1 MMGDLE
7 QTFERRQSRARIAQ
21 RNLGIAG
28 SGGRLARAVGI
39 SKKAS
44 IRRAASSAPVRA
56 ASFTSPAK
64 AIIAAVVR
72 QPLFRSALRK
82 IPGISRLVPGS
93 PSRIRAGEQALFKTN
108 VRPGAALAVRGGA
121 PLARI
126 GALARP
132 AAKIAAV
139 GGTFAVGE
147 EIVKRALERPVGGI
161 RLPQRRPSMPHIA
174 RSRGLAVGQEIPPSH
189 IVVRTWQ
196 TFPGG
201 PVFARLAD
209 GHIAVQ
215 KKDGTIK
222 HFRPYRPVVI
232 PRKWNARSMSRVA
245 TALKRQ
251 RKTATKIMQ
260 ITGGMPK
267 GRK

>member
-1 MMGDLE
+1 MVFAPG
-7 QTFERRQSRARIAQ
+7 ERRGLVRGRRRQVGKVFRSMAEQRIASFRQ
-21 RNLGIAG
+21 RAPVQQAGITTPGKAVVAAVL
-28 SGGRLARAVGI
+28 RTPLARSVL
-39 SKKAS
+39 
-44 IRRAASSAPVRA
+44 RR
-56 ASFTSPAK
+56 
-64 AIIAAVVR
+64 
-72 QPLFRSALRK
+72 

-93 PSRIRAGEQALFKTN
+93 PARVARLESQLGFTSMAQGGT
-108 VRPGAALAVRGGA
+108 ALALRGGA

-126 GALARP
+126 GGLARP

-147 EIVKRALERPVGGI
+147 EVVKRALSSGFGTNGGRPA
-161 RLPQRRPSMPHIA
+161 PQRRPRMA
-174 RSRGLAVGQEIPPSH
+174 GGRGLAVGQELPPSH

>member
-1 MMGDLE
+1 VVSL
-7 QTFERRQSRARIAQ
+7 
-21 RNLGIAG
+21 
-28 SGGRLARAVGI
+28 

-44 IRRAASSAPVRA
+44 IRRAGLRAPVRSA
-56 ASFTSPAK
+56 AITSPIK
-64 AIIAAVVR
+64 AITAAVLSKPV
-72 QPLFRSALRK
+72 FRAALRR
-82 IPGISRLVPGS
+82 IPGVGRLVPGS
-93 PSRIRAGEQALFKTN
+93 PARIARGEASTFGA
-108 VRPGAALAVRGGA
+108 RPGAALALRQGS
-121 PLARI
+121 PLAKV
-126 GALARP
+126 GTLARR
-132 AAKIAAV
+132 AAPIAAV

-147 EIVKRALERPVGGI
+147 EIVKRAFGSQLGGLN
-161 RLPQRRPSMPHIA
+161 LPKRRPQMA
-174 RSRGLAVGQEIPPSH
+174 RGGALAVGSELPPSH
-189 IVVRTWQ
+189 QVVRVWQ
-196 TFPGG
+196 TFEGG
-201 PVFARLAD
+201 PKFARLAD

>member
-1 MMGDLE
+1 MVFAPG
-7 QTFERRQSRARIAQ
+7 ERRGLVRGRRRQVGRVFRSMAEQRIAAFRARAPVAQAGITTPGKAVIAAIV
-21 RNLGIAG
+21 RTP
-28 SGGRLARAVGI
+28 LARSVL
-39 SKKAS
+39 
-44 IRRAASSAPVRA
+44 RR
-56 ASFTSPAK
+56 
-64 AIIAAVVR
+64 
-72 QPLFRSALRK
+72 
-82 IPGISRLVPGS
+82 IPGVSRFIPGS
-93 PSRIRAGEQALFKTN
+93 PSRVAGLERQLGFTTQGLQ
-108 VRPGAALAVRGGA
+108 PGTALAVRGGA

-126 GALARP
+126 AKRALP
-132 AAKIAAV
+132 IAAV

-147 EIVKRALERPVGGI
+147 ETVKRALQAGFGGSGSQP
-161 RLPQRRPSMPHIA
+161 RAPARRPQMA
-174 RSRGLAVGQEIPPSH
+174 GGRGLAVGQELPPSH
-189 IVVRTWQ
+189 VVVRTWQ

-232 PRKWNARSMSRVA
+232 PRNWNARSMSRVA

>member
-1 MMGDLE
+1 MMDPE
-7 QTFERRQSRARIAQ
+7 QSFARRQERAAIRQ
-21 RNLGIAG
+21 RNLGI
-28 SGGRLARAVGI
+28 GGAARRLKQSVSVSR
-39 SKKAS
+39 KAS
-44 IRRAASSAPVRA
+44 IRRAAVRAPVRSA
-56 ASFTSPAK
+56 AITTPGK

-72 QPLFRSALRK
+72 TPLARAFLRK

-93 PSRIRAGEQALFKTN
+93 KARVAAGERALGLAPSGT
-108 VRPGAALAVRGGA
+108 ALAVRGPSA
-121 PLARI
+121 IARV
-126 GALARP
+126 ARP

-147 EIVKRALERPVGGI
+147 EVVKRALTGAFGRPQ
-161 RLPQRRPSMPHIA
+161 LPQRRPQMP
-174 RSRGLAVGQEIPPSH
+174 SRGALAVGQELPPSH
-189 IVVRTWQ
+189 VIVRTWQ

-209 GHIAVQ
+209 GHIAVT

-267 GRK
+267 GRRS

>member
-1 MMGDLE
+1 MMGPE
-7 QTFERRQSRARIAQ
+7 QSFARRQERAAIQQ
-21 RNLGIAG
+21 RNLGI
-28 SGGRLARAVGI
+28 GGAARRLTRVVGI
-39 SKKAS
+39 SRKAS
-44 IRRAASSAPVRA
+44 IRRAAIRAPVRQA
-56 ASFTSPAK
+56 GITSPGK
-64 AIIAAVVR
+64 AIVSAVLKTPV
-72 QPLFRSALRK
+72 FRAALRR
-82 IPGISRLVPGS
+82 IPGISRFVPGS
-93 PSRIRAGEQALFKTN
+93 KTRIAGLERQLGFTTG
-108 VRPGAALAVRGGA
+108 PTSLAVRGGA
-121 PLARI
+121 PLQRV

-147 EIVKRALERPVGGI
+147 EIVKRALTGGVFNRPLQ
-161 RLPQRRPSMPHIA
+161 LPQRRPSMPT
-174 RSRGLAVGQEIPPSH
+174 RGLAVGQELPPSH

>member
-1 MMGDLE
+1 MMDPE
-7 QTFERRQSRARIAQ
+7 QSFRRRQERAAIQQ
-21 RNLGIAG
+21 RNRRLAG
-28 SGGRLARAVGI
+28 STGRLERVVGL

-44 IRRAASSAPVRA
+44 IRRAARRAPVRQA
-56 ASFTSPAK
+56 GITSPGK
-64 AIIAAVVR
+64 AVVAAVLRTPV
-72 QPLFRSALRK
+72 FRAALRR

-93 PSRIRAGEQALFKTN
+93 KARVARLESQLGF
-108 VRPGAALAVRGGA
+108 PGAAAPTALALRGGA
-121 PLARI
+121 PLARV

-147 EIVKRALERPVGGI
+147 EVVKRALTGAFGRPQ
-161 RLPQRRPSMPHIA
+161 LPQRRPQMPG
-174 RSRGLAVGQEIPPSH
+174 RGLVVGQELPPSH
-189 IVVRTWQ
+189 IVVRVWQ
-196 TFPGG
+196 TFVGG
-201 PVFARLAD
+201 PKFARMAD